1 MAINKDRYKELIK
14 RLDDIQKEIDEIH
27 QELLIELDDDE
38 LSEEEAQEID
48 EMRAENDYRTFEEW
62 QKEKPLD

>member
-48 EMRAENDYRTFEEW
+48 ELRAENDYRTFEEW

>member
-48 EMRAENDYRTFEEW
+48 ELRVENDYRTFEEW